1 MKRSMMR
8 KMKTPIAMRQRRLR
22 TWRRRD
28 LDSGSGTDDS
38 GSGFGL
44 DSGSGTDDSGSG
56 SGFGLWSWLSIM
68 VVNLQ
73 NCRERE
79 RGIVERE
86 KEGVCLCRSS

>member
-56 SGFGLWSWLSIM
+56 FGLWSWLSIM

-79 RGIVERE
+79 REE
-86 KEGVCLCRSS
+86 L